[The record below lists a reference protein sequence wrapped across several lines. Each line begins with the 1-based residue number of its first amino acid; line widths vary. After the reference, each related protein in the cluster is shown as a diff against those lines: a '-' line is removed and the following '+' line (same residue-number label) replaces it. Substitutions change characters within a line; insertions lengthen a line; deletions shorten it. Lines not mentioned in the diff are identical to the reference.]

1 MKFIK
6 FPIVPILFGYI
17 IGILVQH
24 FCDFEIN
31 IIFFTSVFSVI
42 GFAIAYFLNTK
53 KKFQSYSFEGFVLI
67 LSLISGTF
75 SAYLHKETNSKN
87 HFSNFISETNSV
99 QGVVSEKLKS
109 TFYYDKFILKTA
121 SVNEQNCSGKII
133 FYVPKKAKK
142 IIEVGN
148 KIKAFETPILLQ
160 NSFNPHQFDYSKYL
174 QNQNIFH
181 ELKLKDTDKLEVS
194 EDANFYH
201 YINLMKSKL
210 LKSYQVNS
218 FKSDNY
224 NLLMALLFGEKT
236 ELSKELSNNYTQ
248 AGIIHILAI
257 SGLHIALIYG
267 IVLWLTKPLQRVK
280 RGKVYIFL
288 ISLSVLWFYA
298 ILAGF
303 SASIVRA
310 AVMFSIIAFAKILN
324 RTSNIY
330 NSLAL
335 SAMVLLLYNP
345 NYLFDVGFQ
354 LSFAAVLSIVIFQP
368 FVRKYSYS
376 KYYILRETKSLL
388 LISLVAQIGVLP
400 LTLYYFGQFPLL
412 FLVANLIAIPLSS
425 IILVL
430 GLLLIPFN
438 FLLPKVA
445 VYLSAFV
452 NVLID
457 WMNNFTAWIVQFETF
472 IIKNIAFHE
481 VLVVLLYVIIG
492 SVIHLIYNPKIKQ
505 VMPVLFS
512 VILFQMGYFLLN
524 SKEKNNNEFVVF
536 NVMKHNL
543 FVETKNNLA
552 VFYTDDIPK
561 SKSTIEAYSRGKF
574 VKNYRIEPVKNVYAF
589 KKKILC
595 IDSLGVYNEKQ
606 KPEIVVLTQSPKIN
620 LNRLINRIKPK
631 QIIADGSN
639 YKSFVKLWKATCEQ
653 EKIPF
658 HATAE
663 KGFYRLN

>member
-6 FPIVPILFGYI
+6 FPIVPVLFGFI
-17 IGILVQH
+17 IGILTQN
-24 FCDFEIN
+24 FFNLAIN
-31 IIFFTSVFSVI
+31 SILIGIICCAI
-42 GFAIAYFLNTK
+42 GFAVTYFLNVK
-53 KKFQSYSFEGFVLI
+53 KKFQTYFFESFVLI
-67 LSLISGTF
+67 LSLTF
-75 SAYLHKETNSKN
+75 GIFSTYLHKENTSKN
-87 HFSNFISETNSV
+87 HFYNFLSEKNIV
-99 QGVVSEKLKS
+99 QGIVSEKLKS
-109 TFYYDKFILKTA
+109 TVYYDKFIVKTV
-121 SVNEQNCSGKII
+121 SVNEQNCSGKFI
-133 FYVPKKAKK
+133 FYVPKKVQKD
-142 IIEVGN
+142 IEVGN
-148 KIKAFETPILLQ
+148 KIKLFETPKLLQ

-181 ELKLKDTDKLEVS
+181 EVKSKETDFIEVS
-194 EDANFYH
+194 VENNFYH
-201 YINLMKSKL
+201 YINVIKSKL
-210 LKSYQVNS
+210 LKSYAVDS
-218 FKSDNY
+218 FKKDNY

-236 ELSKELSNNYTQ
+236 ELSKELSKNYTQ

-267 IVLWLTKPLQRVK
+267 IVLWLTKPLQRFK
-280 RGKVYIFL
+280 KGKVYIFL

-310 AVMFSIIAFAKILN
+310 AVMFSIIAFAKIIN
-324 RTSNIY
+324 RQSNIY

-335 SAMVLLLYNP
+335 SAMFLLLYNP

-376 KYYILRETKSLL
+376 KYYVVRETKSLL

-425 IILVL
+425 VILIL
-430 GLLLIPFN
+430 GLVLIPFN
-438 FLLPKVA
+438 FLLPKIA
-445 VYLSAFV
+445 IYLSVFV
-452 NVLID
+452 NFLID
-457 WMNNFTAWIVQFETF
+457 WMNDFTTWIVQFETF
-472 IIKNIAFHE
+472 IIRNIAFHE
-481 VLVVLLYVIIG
+481 VLVVLMYVIIAG
-492 SVIHLIYNPKIKQ
+492 IIYFCYQPKIKNLSPIL
-505 VMPVLFS
+505 VAVL
-512 VILFQMGYFLLN
+512 LFQMGYFWLN
-524 SKEKNNNEFVVF
+524 SKEKINNEFVVF

-543 FVETKNNLA
+543 FVETKNNSA
-552 VFYTDDIPK
+552 VFYTDDIAN
-561 SKSTIEAYSRGKF
+561 SKPTIDAYNRGKF
-574 VKNYRIEPVKNVYAF
+574 VKKYRVEPVKNVYAF

-595 IDSLGVYNEKQ
+595 IDSLGVYNPMQ
-606 KPEIVVLTQSPKIN
+606 KPEVVVLTQSPKIN
-620 LNRLINRIKPK
+620 LRRLISAIKPQ

-639 YKSFVKLWKATCEQ
+639 YKSYVKLWKATCEQ

>member
-1 MKFIK
+1 MNFIK
-6 FPIVPILFGYI
+6 FPIVPVLFGFI
-17 IGILVQH
+17 IGILIQH
-24 FCDFEIN
+24 FCVLSLNYIWIG
-31 IIFFTSVFSVI
+31 IIFGAI
-42 GFAIAYFLNTK
+42 GFAFSYFLNIK
-53 KKFQSYSFEGFVLI
+53 KKFQIYFFEAFVLI
-67 LSLISGTF
+67 LSLTF
-75 SAYLHKETNSKN
+75 GILSTYLHREINSES
-87 HFSNFISETNSV
+87 HFSNFLSEKNIV
-99 QGVVSEKLKS
+99 QGVISEKLKS
-109 TFYYDKFILKTA
+109 TVYYDKFILKTA
-121 SVNEQNCSGKII
+121 SVNQQNCSGKVV
-133 FYVPKKAKK
+133 FYVPKKAQKVV
-142 IIEVGN
+142 EVGN
-148 KIKAFETPILLQ
+148 KIKLFQTPKLLQ

-181 ELKLKDTDKLEVS
+181 ELKLKETDKFEVFS
-194 EDANFYH
+194 DKNFYY
-201 YINLMKSKL
+201 YINLIKSKL
-210 LKSYQVNS
+210 LKSYQVDS

-267 IVLWLTKPLQRVK
+267 IILWLTKPLQRLK
-280 RGKVYIFL
+280 KGKVYIFL

-310 AVMFSIIAFAKILN
+310 AVMFSVIAFAKILN
-324 RTSNIY
+324 RQSNIY

-335 SAMVLLLYNP
+335 SAMILLLYNP

-354 LSFAAVLSIVIFQP
+354 LSFAAVLSIVVFQP
-368 FVRKYSYS
+368 LVRKYSYS
-376 KYYILRETKSLL
+376 KNIVMLKTKELL

-400 LTLYYFGQFPLL
+400 LSLYYFGQFPLL
-412 FLVANLIAIPLSS
+412 FLMANLIAIPLSS

-430 GLLLIPFN
+430 GLVLLPFN

-445 VYLSAFV
+445 VYLSVLV
-452 NVLID
+452 NFLID
-457 WMNNFTAWIVQFETF
+457 WMNDFTAWIVQFDAF
-472 IIKNIAFHE
+472 IIRNIAFHE
-481 VLVVLLYVIIG
+481 VLVLLMYVIIG
-492 SVIHLIYNPKIKQ
+492 CVIYLVYYPKVKNLSPIL
-505 VMPVLFS
+505 VAVL
-512 VILFQMGYFLLN
+512 LFQTGYFFLN
-524 SKEKNNNEFVVF
+524 SNEKSNNEFVVF

-543 FVETKNNLA
+543 FVETKNNSA
-552 VFYTDDIPK
+552 VFYTDDFTN
-561 SKSTIEAYSRGKF
+561 SKQTIETYSRGKF
-574 VKNYRIEPVKNVYAF
+574 VKNYRVEPVKNVYAF

-595 IDSLGVYNEKQ
+595 IDSLGVYNTKQ
-606 KPEIVVLTQSPKIN
+606 KPEVVVLTQSPKIN
-620 LNRLINRIKPK
+620 LKRLINTIKPK

-639 YKSFVKLWKATCEQ
+639 YKSYVKLWKVTCEQ